1 MPNKPDR
8 FDRIANRVTN
18 RYIGTYIG
26 GPEHARE
33 IAKLL
38 RAEHAW
44 MRRMVR
50 QEPELTGAMPLELYV
65 KIQRS
70 SIIQVEEILR
80 CVVRATKKS
89 MLAKLDQRRK

>member
-1 MPNKPDR
+1 MKKPDR
-8 FDRIANRVTN
+8 LERKLERESRDGVTLTLSSA
-18 RYIGTYIG
+18 I
-26 GPEHARE
+26 
-33 IAKLL
+33 KLL